1 MGCAGCDGALFP
13 TWGRDARAGLGSIGI
28 RTAHGEP
35 EPYDRGDQAT
45 RLAAGHPRQH
55 HAAAWLLIPL
65 RPMRF
70 SLALLAVLCG
80 LVLFTG
86 LTRTGFLDTRE
97 ARDGQVAREVAAKR
111 EVITPLLGAEPL
123 FEKPI
128 LAYGPDATL
137 RVLSRHPELYSR
149 ILRAVVAV
157 LLVMVVGST
166 AAVYFGARAG
176 VIASGVLLTCFALP
190 HAARMDGTQLL
201 ATLFAWLGVVG
212 FADALFDSRGG
223 RSVRLVFAYSALGLA
238 FVTGGPLPALWP
250 LGAVALYLGLRRRN
264 DLWARI
270 QPLAGLTLVIG
281 MSLPWYGAMIER
293 HGAQFLK
300 HVAFF
305 PYAAEPRG
313 PIFSG
318 PLVMLSYVVIGLFP
332 WSTLLPGAILHAATW
347 WRTGGVVRELERV
360 REGREEYAAH
370 FFVACLVAAAAPL
383 LFYPTPP
390 LTAILPAA
398 PAAALLCS
406 RLLDH
411 AFENVERVRV
421 PIARATMMLALV
433 GTMSAI
439 MVVLAAA
446 ALRGAATELRLVG
459 TVLFAT
465 SWAPLLANFMGRR
478 MLAALLLV
486 LPVAIGTPVVA
497 IRLLPALEDYL
508 STRPVARAMETAAP
522 ERATLVLLE
531 PPPPTLRLYGEHNL
545 VVADTLSNTL
555 LAERAADGLA
565 YLAFRPA
572 REHDAAR
579 GAASPLE
586 ILLRTPAL
594 VLARVEP
601 RAALR

>member
-1 MGCAGCDGALFP
+1 M
-13 TWGRDARAGLGSIGI
+13 
-28 RTAHGEP
+28 
-35 EPYDRGDQAT
+35 
-45 RLAAGHPRQH
+45 RLP
-55 HAAAWLLIPL
+55 
-65 RPMRF
+65 
-70 SLALLAVLCG
+70 LALLAVVCG

-86 LTRTGFLDTRE
+86 LDSTGLLDTRE
-97 ARDGQVAREVAAKR
+97 ARDAQVAREVAATR
-111 EVITPLLGAEPL
+111 EVITPLLGTEPL

-137 RVLSRHPELYSR
+137 RVLTRDPELYSR

-157 LLVMVVGST
+157 MLVMVVGSA
-166 AAVYFGARAG
+166 AAVHFGARAG
-176 VIASGVLLTCFALP
+176 LIASGVLLTCFVLP
-190 HAARMDGTQLL
+190 HAARMDGTQML
-201 ATLFAWLGVVG
+201 ATLFAWLGVLG
-212 FADALFDSRGG
+212 FADALFDERPG
-223 RSVRLVFAYSALGLA
+223 RTVRLVFAYAALGLA
-238 FVTGGPLPALWP
+238 FITGGPLPALWP

-270 QPLAGLTLVIG
+270 QPVAGLTLMLG
-281 MSLPWYGAMIER
+281 MGVPWYGAMIER
-293 HGAQFLK
+293 HGARFLE

-318 PLVMLSYVVIGLFP
+318 PLVVLSYIVIGLFP

-347 WRTGGVVRELERV
+347 WRTGGTVPQLERV

-370 FFVACLVAAAAPL
+370 FFIACLVMAALPL

-398 PAAALLCS
+398 PAAALLCA

-411 AFENVERVRV
+411 AFENAERVRI
-421 PIARATMMLALV
+421 PIARATVMLALV

-439 MVVLAAA
+439 MVVLAAG

-459 TVLFAT
+459 TVVFAT
-465 SWAPLLANFMGRR
+465 SWAPFLANFMGRR
-478 MLAALLLV
+478 VLAALLLV
-486 LPVAIGTPVVA
+486 LPVAIGTPLVA
-497 IRLLPALEDYL
+497 LRLLPAMEDYL
-508 STRPVARAMETAAP
+508 STRPVAIAMETVAP

-531 PPPPTLRLYGEHNL
+531 SPPPTLRLYSEHNL
-545 VVADTLSNTL
+545 VVADSLRRTLS
-555 LAERAADGLA
+555 AERASDGLA

-579 GAASPLE
+579 AAASPLE

-594 VLARVEP
+594 VLARVHT
-601 RAALR
+601 R

>member
-1 MGCAGCDGALFP
+1 M
-13 TWGRDARAGLGSIGI
+13 
-28 RTAHGEP
+28 
-35 EPYDRGDQAT
+35 
-45 RLAAGHPRQH
+45 RLT
-55 HAAAWLLIPL
+55 
-65 RPMRF
+65 
-70 SLALLAVLCG
+70 LALLVVVCG

-86 LTRTGFLDTRE
+86 LDSTGLLDTRE
-97 ARDGQVAREVAAKR
+97 ARDGQVAREVAATR
-111 EVITPLLGAEPL
+111 EVITPLLGTEPL

-137 RVLSRHPELYSR
+137 RVLSSHPELYSR
-149 ILRAVVAV
+149 VLRAIVAV
-157 LLVMVVGST
+157 MLVMVVGSV
-166 AAVYFGARAG
+166 AAVHFGARAG
-176 VIASGVLLTCFALP
+176 LIAGGVLLTCFVLP

-212 FADALFDSRGG
+212 FADALFDARPG
-223 RSVRLVFAYSALGLA
+223 RTVRLVFAYAALGLA

-264 DLWARI
+264 DLWSRI
-270 QPLAGLTLVIG
+270 QPLAGLTLVLG
-281 MSLPWYGAMIER
+281 MGLPWYGAMIER
-293 HGAQFLK
+293 HGARFLD

-318 PLVMLSYVVIGLFP
+318 PLLLLSYIVIGLFP

-347 WRTGGVVRELERV
+347 WRIGGVRPELERV

-370 FFVACLVAAAAPL
+370 FFIACLVVAAAPL

-398 PAAALLCS
+398 PAAALLCA
-406 RLLDH
+406 RLVDH

-421 PIARATMMLALV
+421 PIERAVLMLALV

-439 MVVLAAA
+439 MVVLAAG

-465 SWAPLLANFMGRR
+465 SWAPFLANFMGRR
-478 MLAALLLV
+478 VLAALLLL
-486 LPVAIGTPVVA
+486 LPVAIGTPVVT
-497 IRLLPALEDYL
+497 IKLLPAMEDYL
-508 STRPVARAMETAAP
+508 SARPVAQAMETVAP
-522 ERATLVLLE
+522 DRSTLVLID
-531 PPPPTLRLYGEHNL
+531 PPPPSLRLYGEHNL
-545 VVADTLSNTL
+545 VVADSLRRTL
-555 LAERAADGLA
+555 LAERATDGHA

-572 REHDAAR
+572 REHEAAR
-579 GAASPLE
+579 AAASPIE

-594 VLARVEP
+594 VLARVQP
-601 RAALR
+601 R